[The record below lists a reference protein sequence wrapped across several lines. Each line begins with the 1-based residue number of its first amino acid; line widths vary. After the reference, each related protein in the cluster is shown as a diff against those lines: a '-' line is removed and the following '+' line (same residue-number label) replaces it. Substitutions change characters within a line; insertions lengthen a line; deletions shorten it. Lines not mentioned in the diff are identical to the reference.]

1 MTLSEKG
8 IGALEPPAKGRRLIF
23 DDHRDAPKGF
33 GVRVTAAGNRSFIL
47 RYKAEGHDR
56 LLTIGEHGKN
66 KWSLAAARTRAG
78 ELRREIDGGVDI
90 LEQRRIERGEP
101 TVSDVMDRYC
111 TARVDDL
118 ASGDSVRKMLTK
130 HLLPEVGK
138 KKIARI
144 RRRDVIALLEGVASD
159 HPRQA
164 GKLLAYIKQLWAYA
178 EDREIIEGNPV
189 ATLKAAKIGQ
199 GLTSRNRARVLDN
212 DEIKALWENADTC
225 GMHKLTALALKL
237 VLVTGQR
244 PGEVAGMR
252 WDEIDGDLWTIP
264 AERRRK
270 TDTAHIVPLT
280 ETALALLEAVKAE
293 TDRLAKRRRKKP
305 AGFVFE
311 ARPGQALTTA
321 GMSRAVNR
329 YPLGDTKTKTWG
341 HWRPHDLRRTCRTG
355 LAAAGVN
362 ETVAELTIG
371 HTRKGIEG
379 VYDLHKY
386 DHEKRAALEAW
397 ERRLLRIIEGK
408 PADDNVTPIKRSA

>member
-1 MTLSEKG
+1 MTFNEKA
-8 IGALEPPAKGRRLIF
+8 ITALETPAKGRRLYF

-33 GVRVTAAGNRSFIL
+33 GIRITAAGTRSFIL
-47 RYKAEGHDR
+47 RYKAEGRDR

-78 ELRREIDGGVDI
+78 ELRREIDGGTDI
-90 LEQRRIERGEP
+90 LEQRREQRAEL
-101 TVSDVMDRYC
+101 TVSDVLDRYEK
-111 TARVDDL
+111 RLEKL
-118 ASGDSVRKMLTK
+118 ASGDDVTQMLK
-130 HLLPEVGK
+130 RHLVPALGNK
-138 KKIARI
+138 RI
-144 RRRDVIALLEGVASD
+144 TRVRRRDVIELVEALASS

-189 ATLKAAKIGQ
+189 ATLKASKISQ
-199 GLTSRNRARVLDN
+199 GLTARSRGRVLDN
-212 DEIKALWENADTC
+212 SETKALWENAETC

-252 WDEIDGDLWTIP
+252 WDEIDDSLWTIP

-270 TDTAHIVPLT
+270 TDTAHVVPLT
-280 ETALALLEAVKAE
+280 DAALSLLEAVKAE
-293 TDRLAKRRRKKP
+293 TARLSERRRKKP

-311 ARPGQALTTA
+311 ARPGQPITTG
-321 GMSRAVNR
+321 GMSRAVKR
-329 YPLGDTKTKTWG
+329 YPLGNEGVETWG
-341 HWRPHDLRRTCRTG
+341 HWTPHDLRRTCRTG
-355 LAAAGVN
+355 LAAAGIS
-362 ETVAELTIG
+362 ETVAELVIG
-371 HTRKGIEG
+371 HTRKGIAS

-386 DHEKRAALEAW
+386 DDEKRAALEAW
-397 ERRLLRIIEGK
+397 ERRLLRIVGGK